1 MPEELEQEIVD
12 ELKEIQEGI
21 EEDNNLPSETDGTS
35 ETCPLCKHPGR
46 DLLTQVFYEN
56 GRSID
61 AARQYF
67 TNKFK
72 RGYSDKTWEKHFHD
86 HVEPFIQGHEL
97 VKKKKLDDLMERTAE
112 AKKDQ
117 KVSPV
122 SMIKQML
129 FDCMLDAYV
138 AKPTEL
144 MTKQEKAD
152 FSAAAKNISLLAK
165 TYKDYQQMEMEILA
179 YGKSEEE
186 QKQVMKNYMTN
197 MIKDVLKLF
206 ADDPEAQEKIA
217 DVFGIANVGD
227 EESVVGVE
235 FE

>member
-1 MPEELEQEIVD
+1 MSDELEKDVID
-12 ELKEIQEGI
+12 ELKDIQDGIQED
-21 EEDNNLPSETDGTS
+21 ELLPSETDGVS
-35 ETCPLCKHPGR
+35 DSCPLCKHPAR
-46 DLLTQVFYEN
+46 DLLTQVYYEN
-56 GRSID
+56 GRSFE
-61 AARQYF
+61 AARQWF
-67 TNKFK
+67 VNKFRK
-72 RGYSDKTWEKHFHD
+72 NYKQKTWERHFNE

-112 AKKDQ
+112 AKREQ

-129 FDCMLDAYV
+129 FDCMVDAYV
-138 AKPTEL
+138 SKPNEL

-152 FSAAAKNISLLAK
+152 FSSTAKNISLLAK

-197 MIKDVLKLF
+197 MIKDLLKLF

-217 DVFGIANVGD
+217 DVFGIANVQNED
-227 EESVVGVE
+227 SVVGVE
-235 FE
+235 IE